1 MVLNCNSAVP
11 ISPSDIDT
19 FIALDVQCSQEMI
32 KTDSLQSPLVMSLLK
47 DLSVLDINKTLSS
60 LKLALA
66 IVFNLVSK
74 GEKILFVRSRTM
86 NFEVVNKFV
95 SKTNQVFVSKPI
107 GGILSNWSTFS
118 HVFCRIGELTIRVR
132 LLKNQKLKRI
142 LIRQLSK
149 WTKHFVGFSRFETL
163 PKAVVVS
170 CDEQVKL
177 IIKEA
182 NKLKIPVIGFA
193 DIASSRV
200 GVDFVVPVCSFSKP
214 TSLFVYR
221 MIFVA
226 CSIANM
232 AYGKKAIS
240 SLVRNDLSLLKDYNL
255 HLNLFSSCLH
265 FKTTILEPI
274 KLQTVRNRQVILLS
288 NVVRNLELKLVLHWL
303 LSISLPPSTRLKT
316 IVRYVTISQLRMI
329 RNGINLSCFSR
340 KLIVNFRMIWT
351 L

>member
-1 MVLNCNSAVP
+1 MILNCNSVVSFAP
-11 ISPSDIDT
+11 NDIDT
-19 FIALDVQCSQEMI
+19 FIALDVQYGQEMI
-32 KTDSLQSPLVMSLLK
+32 KTDPLQSPSVMSLSK
-47 DLSVLDINKTLSS
+47 DLSALDINKTLSS
-60 LKLALA
+60 LKLVLA

-118 HVFCRIGELTIRVR
+118 HVFCRIGELTVRVK

-142 LIRQLSK
+142 LVRQLSK
-149 WTKHFVGFSRFETL
+149 WTKHFIGFSRIEIL
-163 PKAVVVS
+163 PKAIVVS

-193 DIASSRV
+193 DILSSRL
-200 GVDFVVPVCSFSKP
+200 GVDFVVPICSFSKP
-214 TSLFVYR
+214 VSLFVYR

-232 AYGKKAIS
+232 AHNKKTIS
-240 SLVRNDLSLLKDYNL
+240 LLTHNDLNLFKDHNL

-274 KLQTVRNRQVILLS
+274 KLQSAHNRRIALLS
-288 NVVRNLELKLVLHWL
+288 NVVRNLELKLVLHWV
-303 LSISLPPSTRLKT
+303 LSATLPPSKRLKT

-329 RNGINLSCFSR
+329 RNGINLSYFSR
-340 KLIVNFRMIWT
+340 KLIVNFRIIW
-351 L
+351 